1 MEDTSWYDDWIVP
14 SGNLDR
20 KSRSAYRVSNTDCMA
35 RVLVTGFEPFAQSS
49 FNPSEA
55 ILREFP
61 LWVGPKQTR
70 LHIHRLRT
78 DFEVSGRQIVSL
90 VKRICP
96 EKILLLGLAEDRD
109 GICLERLALNLDD
122 SSIPDNR
129 GVIRHGRP
137 ILRKGP
143 AAYFST
149 VPVDSLC
156 KRLSKKG
163 VPVAISNHAGTF
175 VCNHVYFKALHCINA
190 LSLSCQCLLVHL
202 PGTGRPGKKVPL
214 GTTSWPDVCQWVR
227 HVFIEYLRLK

>member
-1 MEDTSWYDDWIVP
+1 MMLSDFAWRALVGRS
-14 SGNLDR
+14 SGACRD
-20 KSRSAYRVSNTDCMA
+20 SNTDCMVK
-35 RVLVTGFEPFAQSS
+35 VLITGFEPFAQSS

-61 LWVGPKQTR
+61 LWAGLKQTQ

-90 VKRICP
+90 VKRIRP
-96 EKILLLGLAEDRD
+96 QKILLLGLDEDRD
-109 GICLERLALNLDD
+109 RICLERVALNLDD
-122 SSIPDNR
+122 SYIPDNR

-137 ILRKGP
+137 VLRWGP

-149 VPVDSLC
+149 TPVDSLC

-175 VCNHVYFKALHCINA
+175 VCNHVYYKALHCINA
-190 LSLSCQCLLVHL
+190 FSLSCQCLLVHL
-202 PGTGRPGKKVPL
+202 PATGRPGKKVPF
-214 GTTSWPDVCQWVR
+214 GTTPWTDFCIWVR
-227 HVFIEYLRLK
+227 HVFVEYILLK

>member
-1 MEDTSWYDDWIVP
+1 
-14 SGNLDR
+14 
-20 KSRSAYRVSNTDCMA
+20 MA

-55 ILREFP
+55 ILGEFP
-61 LWVGPKQTR
+61 LLAGPKQTHQ
-70 LHIHRLRT
+70 HIHRLRT

-90 VKRICP
+90 VKRIRP
-96 EKILLLGLAEDRD
+96 DKILLLGLAEDRD
-109 GICLERLALNLDD
+109 GIWLERVALNLDD

-137 ILRKGP
+137 ILRWGP

-149 VPVDSLC
+149 APVDSLC
-156 KRLSKKG
+156 KRLSKNG

-175 VCNHVYFKALHCINA
+175 VCNHVYYKALHCINA

-202 PGTGRPGKKVPL
+202 PVTGRPGKKVPL
-214 GTTSWPDVCQWVR
+214 GTASWTDTCQWVR
-227 HVFIEYLRLK
+227 HVFIEYLLLK